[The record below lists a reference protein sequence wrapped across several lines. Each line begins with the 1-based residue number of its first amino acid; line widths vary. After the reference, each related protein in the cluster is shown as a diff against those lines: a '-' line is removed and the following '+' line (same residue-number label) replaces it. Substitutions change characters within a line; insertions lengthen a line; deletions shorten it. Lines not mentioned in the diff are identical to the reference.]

1 MKVNV
6 TISDYIQGR
15 FNQAKLE
22 KLKAE
27 LEKNFSAHK
36 ERINQT
42 IPEDGLDVTISMSAK
57 YQTPYV
63 KVENSGSYLAV
74 GEFEDIV
81 RESLDNRGFEVTD
94 EDGDE
99 ESFKISFE

>member
-1 MKVNV
+1 MKANV

-15 FNQAKLE
+15 YNQAKLE

-27 LEKNFSAHK
+27 LEKNFNAHK
-36 ERINQT
+36 TRVNQS
-42 IPEDGLDVTISMSAK
+42 IPEEGLDVTISMSAK

-63 KVENSGSYLAV
+63 KVENWGSYLSV

-81 RESLDNRGFEVTD
+81 KESLENRGFEISD
-94 EDGDE
+94 EDGDD
-99 ESFKISFE
+99 ESFKITFD

>member
-1 MKVNV
+1 MKANV

-15 FNQAKLE
+15 YNQAKLE
-22 KLKAE
+22 KLKTE
-27 LEKNFSAHK
+27 LEKNFNAHK
-36 ERINQT
+36 ERVGQS
-42 IPEDGLDVTISMSAK
+42 IPEEGLDVTISMSAK

-63 KVENSGSYLAV
+63 KVENWGSYLAV

-81 RESLDNRGFEVTD
+81 KESLENRGFEISD

-99 ESFKISFE
+99 ESFKITFD